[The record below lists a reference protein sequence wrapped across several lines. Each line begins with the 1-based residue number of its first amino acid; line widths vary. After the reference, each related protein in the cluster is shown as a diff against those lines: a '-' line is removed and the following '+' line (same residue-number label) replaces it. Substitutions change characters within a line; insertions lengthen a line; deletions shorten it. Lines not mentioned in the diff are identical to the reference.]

1 MRRSL
6 EAKERQY
13 MKTPSS
19 MAPSCGSFLFGVQL
33 IIIIMTISSADEKA
47 LSIRFAALS
56 RGEDAGLLLP

>member
-1 MRRSL
+1 MAIGLMRRSL

-33 IIIIMTISSADEKA
+33 IIIIMTIGLGGHLRVSSADEKA
-47 LSIRFAALS
+47 LSI
-56 RGEDAGLLLP
+56 